1 MAEQEGETITMY
13 EKAKCPMC
21 GATLQEL
28 VLQADPPIHLAK
40 CPDCGFENRV
50 EPQEKPPIGC
60 APYYVRIS
68 ERVQELTGAIRRNIA
83 EPKKHN
89 QIKLLAAEI
98 QYLNEMDRMLRRV
111 EKEKTWVEQK
121 DGTLKEVE

>member
-1 MAEQEGETITMY
+1 MY
-13 EKAKCPMC
+13 EEAKCP
-21 GATLQEL
+21 E
-28 VLQADPPIHLAK
+28 
-40 CPDCGFENRV
+40 CGFEKRV
-50 EPQEKPPIGC
+50 EPQKKQPLGC

-89 QIKLLAAEI
+89 QIKLWAAEI
-98 QYLNEMDRMLRRV
+98 QYLNEMDRMLRRF
-111 EKEKTWVEQK
+111 EEEKTWVEQK